1 MMTEGS
7 NFHGMWDFAGETV
20 NLDRIESND
29 IYAILKTYGVEAA
42 RTTVVK
48 EIQKIFGVYGI
59 GVDARHIELI
69 ADYMVSPD
77 ESH

>member
-7 NFHGMWDFAGETV
+7 NFHGMWKFAGETV
-20 NLDRIESND
+20 NLDNIESND

-42 RTTVVK
+42 RTTIVK

-69 ADYMVSPD
+69 ADYMVSVD
-77 ESH
+77 G